1 MQLPGR
7 LTAQLSVA
15 SNENK
20 TKNKAQVIHEAVSLS
35 LIACNC
41 KHLNLGFSGKA
52 LPCNPRRELRI
63 AQPNDCF
70 CLTML
75 QTACHDRLNTGKWGM
90 PSRTHKLL
98 SERKS
103 QERLAFR
110 SSAVLLRQLGQSAVS
125 FHMAFLVCFGNDPE
139 EVTWWPTLAPVI
151 TWAWALFWW
160 QLHPILRKGW
170 LMPLSP
176 VLLQSGRYSSCL
188 VTRLNDLYRVEHP
201 LMSCL

>member
-20 TKNKAQVIHEAVSLS
+20 TKNKTQVIHEAVSLS

-75 QTACHDRLNTGKWGM
+75 QTACHDRLNTGKRGI
-90 PSRTHKLL
+90 PFRTQKLL
-98 SERKS
+98 SEWKS
-103 QERLAFR
+103 QERLERR
-110 SSAVLLRQLGQSAVS
+110 SPAVLLGQLGHSAVS
-125 FHMAFLVCFGNDPE
+125 FHMTLLVCFGND
-139 EVTWWPTLAPVI
+139 
-151 TWAWALFWW
+151 
-160 QLHPILRKGW
+160 R
-170 LMPLSP
+170 
-176 VLLQSGRYSSCL
+176 SS
-188 VTRLNDLYRVEHP
+188 
-201 LMSCL
+201 